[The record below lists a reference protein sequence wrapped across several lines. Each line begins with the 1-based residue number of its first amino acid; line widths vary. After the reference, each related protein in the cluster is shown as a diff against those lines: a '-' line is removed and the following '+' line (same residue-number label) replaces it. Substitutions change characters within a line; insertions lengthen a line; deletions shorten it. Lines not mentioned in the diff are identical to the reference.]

1 MDTNFTTQPVAAT
14 WGVDAEWTD
23 IPGIKGMFKIGRTST
38 YTHIENNDF
47 RSVVLRKPGCI
58 KGKRLIFVPS
68 VREWI
73 AKQLAEQESGKA
85 DKVDPRLSAI
95 CKRAN
100 REMRKKKAEREAL
113 ERENDSEDAR

>member
-1 MDTNFTTQPVAAT
+1 MKDFTIAEPGADVA
-14 WGVDAEWTD
+14 EFTD
-23 IPGIKGMFKIGRTST
+23 FAGLKRLYSIGRSAA
-38 YTHIENNDF
+38 YTHIQNGDF
-47 RSVVLRKPGCI
+47 RSVVLRRPGCI

-100 REMRKKKAEREAL
+100 REMRKKKAER
-113 ERENDSEDAR
+113 